1 MHKST
6 QAKGRH
12 IIFQINFA
20 FQVQTTNAFNCMT
33 FSECLL
39 NISDKERGKKTTNQ
53 HQLSPPSIPSPNR
66 IEFHSS
72 TTIRRKNGYQRQMRN
87 LDRRPAGLKNYNK
100 RREIQ

>member
-12 IIFQINFA
+12 IIFRINFE
-20 FQVQTTNAFNCMT
+20 FHVQTTNAFNCMT

-53 HQLSPPSIPSPNR
+53 HQLSPPPSPHL
-66 IEFHSS
+66 IELSS
-72 TTIRRKNGYQRQMRN
+72 TLILRSDVRTGINDK
-87 LDRRPAGLKNYNK
+87 
-100 RREIQ
+100 